1 VVLPA
6 TPLGR
11 EDAVEACTL
20 AADGQ
25 PVLTVALRR
34 VVLIAPLVFILHVME
49 EAPGFV
55 AWFNSLVPR
64 GITQEL
70 FLSVNAAALTI
81 TVLIALAVAASP
93 SGTTGLALAAWVGFL
108 MLANGLF
115 HVVGTVAHGRYCP
128 GVVTGTLL
136 YLPYGVLLLRRM
148 VRDLELRP
156 RMVLGAGALGALPM
170 LVHGYLI
177 VFRASRLF

>member
-1 VVLPA
+1 
-6 TPLGR
+6 
-11 EDAVEACTL
+11 
-20 AADGQ
+20 
-25 PVLTVALRR
+25 VALRR
-34 VVLIAPLVFILHVME
+34 LVLLAPLVFILHVVE

-55 AWFNSLVPR
+55 EWFNSLVPR
-64 GITQEL
+64 GITQES
-70 FLSVNAAALTI
+70 FLTVNAAALTI
-81 TVLIALAVAASP
+81 TVLIALVVAASP
-93 SGTTGLALAAWVGFL
+93 SGATGLALAAWVGFL

-128 GVVTGTLL
+128 GVVTGAVL
-136 YLPYGVLLLRRM
+136 YFPYGVLLLRRI

-156 RMVLGAGALGALPM
+156 DVVVGAASLGALPM